1 MKVVL
6 GLNVAEAAFNPTP
19 GDANGVD
26 QDLYE
31 QRGNEWVRLVQCFVF
46 VPREE
51 CFVSRLLLLTP
62 QLCHTTTKIDF
73 FSSGKTIPGST
84 LFCQVLFLRQLP

>member
-6 GLNVAEAAFNPTP
+6 GLDVAEAAFNPTP

-31 QRGNEWVRLVQCFVF
+31 QRGNEWVRLVNVLYLYKEISALFQ
-46 VPREE
+46 
-51 CFVSRLLLLTP
+51 
-62 QLCHTTTKIDF
+62 DY
-73 FSSGKTIPGST
+73 FS
-84 LFCQVLFLRQLP
+84 

>member
-6 GLNVAEAAFNPTP
+6 GLDVAEAAFNPTP

-31 QRGNEWVRLVQCFVF
+31 ERGNEWVRLVHCFVF

-51 CFVSRLLLLTP
+51 CFVSRLL
-62 QLCHTTTKIDF
+62 
-73 FSSGKTIPGST
+73 
-84 LFCQVLFLRQLP
+84 